1 MRFAIIALLAAYVA
15 AEDSTECKKHKTD
28 NEKLYSCAVNSDKKW
43 MCACDDAAKDL
54 AGCKDVVKADQDKAI
69 ALVSEGGKT
78 WTDAGCKAATK
89 TTDDKK
95 DTTEKT
101 DDTTK
106 DGATGMGLTSA
117 VIVAALATMA
127 Y

>member
-1 MRFAIIALLAAYVA
+1 M
-15 AEDSTECKKHKTD
+15 
-28 NEKLYSCAVNSDKKW
+28 
-43 MCACDDAAKDL
+43 
-54 AGCKDVVKADQDKAI
+54 
-69 ALVSEGGKT
+69 VSEGGKT
-78 WTDAGCKAATK
+78 WTDAGCKAATT

-106 DGATGMGLTSA
+106 DGATSMGLTSA